1 MASYKK
7 IGVKGRLHE
16 LFASLLTV
24 EDTEIIP
31 CAHGE
36 AHQAET
42 EIILSEFMV
51 EIQDGWIYRQNW
63 AHPWKKSSVSTSSLQ
78 SASVLEDWM
87 VLEMGSV
94 FKNSPN

>member
-51 EIQDGWIYRQNW
+51 EIQDG
-63 AHPWKKSSVSTSSLQ
+63 
-78 SASVLEDWM
+78 
-87 VLEMGSV
+87 
-94 FKNSPN
+94 